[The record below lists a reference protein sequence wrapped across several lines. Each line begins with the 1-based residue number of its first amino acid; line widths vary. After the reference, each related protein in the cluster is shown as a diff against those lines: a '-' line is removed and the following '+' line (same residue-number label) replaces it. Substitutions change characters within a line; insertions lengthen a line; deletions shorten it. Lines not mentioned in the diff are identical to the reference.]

1 MNRAIVLIAHGS
13 RDALWRSPIEAVRA
27 RTQALLPHCVVR
39 CAYLELC
46 PPDVAQTVA
55 ELAAA
60 AVTRITLLPLFLGA
74 GRHVRE
80 DLPRQV
86 QVLAA
91 SYPHVQLHLCPP
103 VGEDERLIALL
114 AHMAQEQD

>member
-1 MNRAIVLIAHGS
+1 VLIAHGS

-27 RTQALLPHCVVR
+27 RVQALLPHCMVR

-46 PPDVAQTVA
+46 PPDVAQVVA
-55 ELAAA
+55 ELVTSAA
-60 AVTRITLLPLFLGA
+60 TRITLLPLFLGA

-86 QVLAA
+86 QALAVA
-91 SYPHVQLHLCPP
+91 YPHVQLHLCPP

-114 AHMAQEQD
+114 AHMAQEVA

>member
-1 MNRAIVLIAHGS
+1 VLIAHGS

-27 RTQALLPHCVVR
+27 RVQALQPHCEVR

-46 PPDVAQTVA
+46 PPDVTQTVA

-86 QVLAA
+86 QALAA

-114 AHMAQEQD
+114 AQIAHETTA